1 MPDNTTYNLEV
12 STEEIERT
20 ELRSEEVREILGA
33 VPHWTIRSGS
43 MYLLLL
49 VMLALCISWFIRY
62 PDIVRAPI
70 TVTTQIP
77 PANIIAQNDGYLSLW
92 VKDNQSV
99 NEGQYLGFLK
109 NAADVQG
116 VLAVMKELDS
126 FKSKFYS
133 NACFLQQYKLTEQSN
148 LGQLQPLYNTFFQNV
163 HNYQF
168 AAAQNEFSKKAK
180 LIQDEISGYQQLAGQ
195 QKEQSGIMANE
206 LDLAKQMYERDSILF
221 EQKVISRAEFEQKQ
235 KEYLSNFRAYKNNV
249 SGIAGTRIQATQLS
263 GKMNELKLADE
274 QRNQNLL
281 TAIESSM
288 NALFVGIK
296 EWEQLYMLKS
306 PVSGKVALFSYWT
319 NDQFIKSS
327 EEIMTVIPRNEN
339 YFAKAKVP
347 VAGSGKIKP
356 GQKVNIKLDN
366 FPFQEYG
373 IVSGRIAGIS
383 LIPRENN
390 YSITITLPSN
400 LITSYGKQME
410 FRQEMSGTAEI
421 ITEDLKLIER
431 VFYEF
436 RKLLY

>member
-1 MPDNTTYNLEV
+1 MPNQTHDLEV
-12 STEEIERT
+12 STVEIEST
-20 ELRSEEVREILGA
+20 QLRSEEVREILGA

-49 VMLALCISWFIRY
+49 VLLALCISWFIRY

-92 VKDNQSV
+92 VKDNQNV
-99 NEGQYLGFLK
+99 HEGQYLGFLK
-109 NAADVQG
+109 NTADVHA
-116 VLAVMKELDS
+116 VLFIMKQLDS
-126 FKSKFYS
+126 FKTIFYS
-133 NACFLQQYKLTEQSN
+133 NPALLQHYQLTEQSN
-148 LGQLQPLYNTFFQNV
+148 LGEVQTLYNAFFQSV
-163 HNYQF
+163 RNYQF
-168 AAAQNEFSKKAK
+168 SVAQDEFSKKAK
-180 LIQDEISGYQQLAGQ
+180 LVQDEISGYEQLAGQ

-206 LDLAKQMYERDSILF
+206 LKIARQLYERDSILY

-249 SGIAGTRIQATQLS
+249 SGLAGTRIQATQLS
-263 GKMNELKLADE
+263 GKMNELKLADQ

-281 TAIESSM
+281 TAIEGSM
-288 NALFVGIK
+288 NALVAGIK
-296 EWEQLYMLKS
+296 EWEQLYMLRS
-306 PVSGKVALFSYWT
+306 PVTGKVALFSYWT

-327 EEIMTVIPRNEN
+327 AEIMTVIPRNEN

-347 VAGSGKIKP
+347 VAGSGKIRR

-366 FPFQEYG
+366 FPYQEYG

-390 YSITITLPSN
+390 YSITITLPAD
-400 LITSYGKQME
+400 LITSYGKRME
-410 FRQEMSGTAEI
+410 FRQEMSGSAEI
-421 ITEDLKLIER
+421 ITEDLRLIER

-436 RKLLY
+436 RKLIY